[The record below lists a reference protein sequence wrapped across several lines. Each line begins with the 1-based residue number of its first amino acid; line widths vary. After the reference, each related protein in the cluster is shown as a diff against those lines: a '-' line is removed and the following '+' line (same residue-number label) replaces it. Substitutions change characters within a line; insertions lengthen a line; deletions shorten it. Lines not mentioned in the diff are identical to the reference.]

1 VQISGPVVQDAG
13 DGNIGQTGVTRSDS
27 LRRFEITAKDGFSDR
42 ISEGWNMQKSAI
54 EEIRELKAQIESK
67 TEQVKTEALDKASEA
82 VSFLRDLGLDNDAI
96 LKELGFR
103 GPAPAKET
111 REGTPP
117 KDESCQICHFRTDPA
132 HDGRAHR
139 GQTKKKPFT
148 TEELEEKGLT
158 KV

>member
-103 GPAPAKET
+103 GPAPPRKAGKEHPLKMSLAKFVISE
-111 REGTPP
+111 
-117 KDESCQICHFRTDPA
+117 
-132 HDGRAHR
+132 
-139 GQTKKKPFT
+139 QTLPT
-148 TEELEEKGLT
+148 TEERTAARQRRSPSRPKSLK
-158 KV
+158 KRD